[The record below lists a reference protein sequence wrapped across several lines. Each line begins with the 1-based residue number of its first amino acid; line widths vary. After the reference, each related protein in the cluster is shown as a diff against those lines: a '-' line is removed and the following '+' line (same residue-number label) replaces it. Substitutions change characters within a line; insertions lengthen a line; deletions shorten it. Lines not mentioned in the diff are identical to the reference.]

1 MARADAE
8 GTEKSTHRVTRRIED
23 GNPGQDSSESPE
35 GEEDRQDVTL
45 ECQSREMAGSSPDW
59 RMRSPSIDGRDNTAR
74 PERGPLGTGGDGA
87 ADVSAHRGGGSIG
100 GWHRRRAEQTQYPT
114 GGMAGSALTS
124 EDLRKAPYRTAK
136 VPVA

>member
-45 ECQSREMAGSSPDW
+45 ECQ
-59 RMRSPSIDGRDNTAR
+59 R
-74 PERGPLGTGGDGA
+74 PCL
-87 ADVSAHRGGGSIG
+87 
-100 GWHRRRAEQTQYPT
+100 
-114 GGMAGSALTS
+114 
-124 EDLRKAPYRTAK
+124 
-136 VPVA
+136 